1 MKKIVPGIFLCFLF
15 LAPTVQAVT
24 SITQY
29 NITWTFDKD
38 YPSGQFCTGDY
49 WVVGPVKIVGI
60 TTDLHAPG
68 FTPEPG
74 EDGTMVNP
82 GTNDKQGYD
91 NRLKSYDASLNAGLI
106 GGRPIAA
113 DHPLEINVD
122 SSIVS
127 MVSWL
132 LHSPTDTEPGCP
144 KINGG
149 TKEPR
154 PATHSAAVL
163 TVLMKAPPE
172 GSFRPPYAGTDK
184 TIKFNVSQLDV
195 SKLKNLKPVADTPDL
210 AEMEK
215 GMSHPWIDH
224 VNEFL
229 GAMVHPTNNMPQYGR
244 ELALATSDAA
254 LMLNF
259 DFGQLPGKPTKTK
272 LLMEYAQLGIDFTGI
287 ADNGGGWP
295 ANGGHAIG
303 RKLPILVAGM
313 VLNDQHMKDVG
324 KWKTRF
330 QEDDQTFYVAQ
341 SDVDMTNSPKWAPDH
356 RNPTKTPYTAAD
368 IGMAEWG
375 IHHAVAPENDDGDWY
390 AVYRG
395 VNGPVEVTEAAAIHI
410 MALEDAWNHKAMLD
424 YTDRFMKKDDG
435 KSHGG
440 ALTPFE
446 KNMWVVS
453 AAMASAKTDVGTAKG
468 P

>member
-1 MKKIVPGIFLCFLF
+1 
-15 LAPTVQAVT
+15 
-24 SITQY
+24 
-29 NITWTFDKD
+29 
-38 YPSGQFCTGDY
+38 
-49 WVVGPVKIVGI
+49 
-60 TTDLHAPG
+60 
-68 FTPEPG
+68 
-74 EDGTMVNP
+74 MVNP
-82 GTNDKQGYD
+82 GTTDKQGYD

-106 GGRPIAA
+106 GGKLISA
-113 DHPLEINVD
+113 DNPLEIKAD
-122 SSIVS
+122 SSVVS

-132 LHSPTDTEPGCP
+132 LHTPTDAEPGCP

-195 SKLKNLKPVADTPDL
+195 SKLKNVKPVADTPDV

-215 GMSHPWIDH
+215 AIEHPWIDH
-224 VNEFL
+224 VHEFL

-244 ELALATSDAA
+244 ELALATVDAA
-254 LMLNF
+254 LLLNL
-259 DFGQLPGKPTKTK
+259 DFGQLPGNPTKNK

-295 ANGGHAIG
+295 ANGGHATG
-303 RKLPILVAGM
+303 RKLPILIAGV

-330 QEDDQTFYVAQ
+330 QDDEQTFYVSQA
-341 SDVDMTNSPKWAPDH
+341 DVDMTHSAKWAPDY
-356 RNPTKTPYTAAD
+356 RNVGKTPYETAD

-375 IHHAVAPENDDGDWY
+375 IHHSFAPENDDAYWL

-395 VNGPVEVTEAAAIHI
+395 VNGPVMVAMAAAIHI
-410 MALEDAWNHKAMLD
+410 MGLEDAWNHKAMLD
-424 YTDRFMKKDDG
+424 YADRFMKKDDG

-440 ALTPFE
+440 ALSPFE
-446 KNMWVVS
+446 KNMW
-453 AAMASAKTDVGTAKG
+453 AASR
-468 P
+468 